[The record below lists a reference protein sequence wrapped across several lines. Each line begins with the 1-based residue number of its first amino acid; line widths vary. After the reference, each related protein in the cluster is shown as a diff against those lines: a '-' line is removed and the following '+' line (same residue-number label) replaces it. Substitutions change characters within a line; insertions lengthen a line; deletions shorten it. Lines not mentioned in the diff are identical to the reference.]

1 MESGCWSAEKHGVWV
16 QIIYRREGGAERHR
30 RNLYRGRESCFCY
43 GKLLR
48 EALSRKLRIF
58 ISGGY
63 GNQGFGP
70 SLHDNEEGGGLDGRS
85 TIELTASGRRLRGFL
100 PSIARDELYIRGG
113 SFVALC
119 DYNTGQAYALSF

>member
-1 MESGCWSAEKHGVWV
+1 M
-16 QIIYRREGGAERHR
+16 
-30 RNLYRGRESCFCY
+30 F
-43 GKLLR
+43 LLR
-48 EALSRKLRIF
+48 EAVTGSSLSLKLRIF
-58 ISGGY
+58 ITGGY

-113 SFVALC
+113 GSFVALC